1 MNRTR
6 AVSLTAL
13 AAAAALVLAACGSSS
28 DNSSSSSASS
38 ASSAGGGG
46 TQSAATGSG
55 SSSGS
60 GTITY
65 AAEQEWYDYNS
76 VSGSGN
82 STANG
87 TVLNQV
93 LRNFWLIDS
102 NGKYQADTEFGT
114 IEKLSDNPLTVKY
127 TLADGAT
134 WSDGQPIACADLLL
148 GWASQSGRWNKDGTI
163 NQPGSP
169 PATPVYLFDAASTS
183 GMDATQKPT
192 CAEGDNSF
200 TIVYDKPF
208 VDWNANLNPLYPAHV
223 AAKAAGIDNAA
234 LIKAI
239 ETDDVATLTKV
250 AEFWNTGWTLDKA
263 KGLPDASLI
272 PASGPYII
280 SAWDPG
286 QSVTFS
292 ANPKWWGTPPKTDTI
307 VFRFITQDQQ
317 VSALQS
323 GEVDVIEPQP
333 NPDSNAALAALGDSV
348 TAKFSPD
355 LTWEHVD
362 LSVKNGFANEKLRE
376 AFFKCIPRQQIV
388 DNLIVPANPDAT
400 LLDSLTTSNSQPGYE
415 AAAAASGF
423 QAYDEVDLDGAKA
436 AYAASGEAQ
445 GKTIR
450 MIHLDPN
457 PRRTNEVALI
467 KASCDQA
474 GFNIQDTPLASG
486 PFGAALAGGDYDAA
500 LFAWAGSGLNGSLPA
515 EYLSTGPSNT
525 SGWNDP
531 AIDKAA
537 NAIATSTDP
546 AGMPALLAERDQ
558 GLSKNFYTIPVFT
571 FPGAV
576 AFKNDIE
583 GVTQNATQTTAT
595 WNMQDWVRT
604 GG

>member
-148 GWASQSGRWNKDGTI
+148 GWASQSGRLNKDGTI

-323 GEVDVIEPQP
+323 GEVDVIQPQP
-333 NPDSNAALAALGDSV
+333 NPDTNASLAALGDQV
-348 TAKFSPD
+348 KADFGTEFFLEHLDLNVKTA
-355 LTWEHVD
+355 
-362 LSVKNGFANEKLRE
+362 FANEKLRE
-376 AFFKCIPRQQIV
+376 AFFKCVPRQQIV
-388 DNLIVPANPDAT
+388 DNLIVPANPDAKI
-400 LLDSLTTSNSQPGYE
+400 LDSLTTLNFQDGYE
-415 AAAAASGF
+415 AAAAASGY
-423 QAYDEVDLDGAKA
+423 QAFDQVDIEGAKA
-436 AYAASGEAQ
+436 AYAASGEAP
-445 GKTIR
+445 GKTIK
-450 MIHLDPN
+450 ISHIDPN

-474 GFNIQDTPLASG
+474 GFDIQDNPGSSDVFTPAVD
-486 PFGAALAGGDYDAA
+486 AGNYDVA
-500 LFAWAGSGLNGSLPA
+500 LFAWAGSGLYGSIPPL
-515 EYLSTGPSNT
+515 YLSTGGQSTAGWVDPELDATMT
-525 SGWNDP
+525 SL
-531 AIDKAA
+531 
-537 NAIATSTDP
+537 ATSTKPEDIP
-546 AGMPALLAERDQ
+546 PLLQKTDQ
-558 GLSKNFYTIPVFT
+558 IMSANYWSLPIFA
-571 FPGAV
+571 FPGV
-576 AFKNDIE
+576 TAFRPDIQ
-583 GVTQNATQTTAT
+583 GVVQNATQTQAS
-595 WNMQDWVRT
+595 WNMQDWARS
-604 GG
+604 